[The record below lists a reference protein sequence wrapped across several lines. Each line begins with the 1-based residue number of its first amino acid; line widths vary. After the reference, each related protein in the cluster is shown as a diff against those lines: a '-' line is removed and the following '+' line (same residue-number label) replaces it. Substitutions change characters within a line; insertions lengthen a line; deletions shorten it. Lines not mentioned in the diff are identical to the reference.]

1 MDGPAGPSPCQN
13 EQRMNSEAMK
23 RLGADDSGCH
33 CDRTQPEVKIKS
45 KRYGRGA
52 VESGLTHECG
62 VFGAIGTGKW
72 PTQVDIPQVICL
84 GLVALQHRGQESA
97 GIVTSE
103 GVSAR
108 TFNSHKGMGLINNI
122 FNDEAMKNLKGN
134 LGIGH
139 TRYSTSAA
147 SEEVN
152 CQPFVVHTAHG
163 ALAVAHNGEL
173 VNCSSLRRMVLG
185 RGVGLST
192 HSDSELITQALCL
205 NPPEGESDGPD
216 WPARINHLMRLAPLS
231 YSLVIMLKDKIYAV
245 RDPYGNRPLC
255 LGKILPLGSSFL
267 MNGCAKNGVD
277 DRAEGWVVS
286 SESCGFLSIGARY
299 VREVLPGEIVEMSSH
314 GIRTVDV
321 VERPAGNHQAFCIFE
336 YVYFARADSMFEGQ
350 MVYSA
355 RMQCGRMLARESAVD
370 ADIVSSVP
378 ESGTAAAHGYARQVH
393 PHSVRRHYRRALTAR
408 RTPTSCPPC
417 PSPARRPRTATHDRY
432 TRTLC
437 AGTTDA
443 HSQRGGRRHRVLRA
457 RVRHGG
463 RARLRTTGTPALC
476 APALQTRT
484 HSAADADI
492 VSSVPESGTAAAH
505 GYARQVHPHSV
516 RWHYRRALTARRTLT
531 SCPPCPSPARRPR
544 TATHDRYT
552 RTLCAGTTDAH
563 SQRGGRRHR
572 VLRARVRHGGRARL
586 RTTGTPALCAPA
598 LQTRTHSAADAD
610 IVSSVPESGTA
621 AAHGYARQSGIPFME
636 VLCKNRYV
644 GRTFIQPS
652 TRLRQL
658 GVAKKFGAL
667 SENVKGKRI
676 VLIDDSI
683 VRGNTIGPIIKLL
696 RDAGAAEV
704 HIRIASPP
712 LKYPCYMGI
721 NIPTREELI
730 ANKMDSFKLAE
741 HVGADSLEYLS
752 VEGLVSAIHYNM
764 RTPPDGV
771 GGHCTACLTGDYPGG
786 LPDDVDW

>member
-1 MDGPAGPSPCQN
+1 MDGPAGPTPCKLRNGRN
-13 EQRMNSEAMK
+13 ETQDDLTTPIE
-23 RLGADDSGCH
+23 RLCTNDTSNDSFQTNCQ
-33 CDRTQPEVKIKS
+33 CEKIQSEVKIRS

-62 VFGAIGTGKW
+62 VFGAIGTGEW
-72 PTQVDIPQVICL
+72 PTQVDVAQVICL

-103 GVSAR
+103 GKSAR
-108 TFNSHKGMGLINNI
+108 TFNAHKGMGLINNI
-122 FNDEAMKNLKGN
+122 FNDEAMKKLKGN

-173 VNCSSLRRMVLG
+173 VNCSSLRKMVLG

-205 NPPEGESDGPD
+205 NPPEGETNGPD
-216 WPARINHLMRLAPLS
+216 WPARINNLMRLAPLS

-267 MNGCAKNGVD
+267 MNGTAKNGVD
-277 DRAEGWVVS
+277 DKAEGWVVS

-299 VREVLPGEIVEMSSH
+299 VREVLPGEIVEMSRR
-314 GIRTVDV
+314 GIRTVAI
-321 VERPAGNHQAFCIFE
+321 VERPADKQQAFCIFE
-336 YVYFARADSMFEGQ
+336 YVYFARADSIFEGQ

-355 RMQCGRMLARESAVD
+355 RLQCGRMLARESPV
-370 ADIVSSVP
+370 
-378 ESGTAAAHGYARQVH
+378 
-393 PHSVRRHYRRALTAR
+393 
-408 RTPTSCPPC
+408 
-417 PSPARRPRTATHDRY
+417 
-432 TRTLC
+432 
-437 AGTTDA
+437 
-443 HSQRGGRRHRVLRA
+443 
-457 RVRHGG
+457 
-463 RARLRTTGTPALC
+463 
-476 APALQTRT
+476 
-484 HSAADADI
+484 
-492 VSSVPESGTAAAH
+492 
-505 GYARQVHPHSV
+505 
-516 RWHYRRALTARRTLT
+516 
-531 SCPPCPSPARRPR
+531 
-544 TATHDRYT
+544 
-552 RTLCAGTTDAH
+552 
-563 SQRGGRRHR
+563 
-572 VLRARVRHGGRARL
+572 
-586 RTTGTPALCAPA
+586 
-598 LQTRTHSAADAD
+598 DAD

-721 NIPTREELI
+721 NIPTTEELI
-730 ANKMDSFKLAE
+730 ANKMDSYKLAE

-752 VEGLVSAIHYNM
+752 VEGLVSAVHYNM
-764 RTPPDGV
+764 KTSPSDGL
-771 GGHCTACLTGDYPGG
+771 GGHCTACLTGEYPGG
-786 LPDDVDW
+786 LPEDIDW

>member
-1 MDGPAGPSPCQN
+1 MDGPVGPSPCKLSSGREESQDTHTA
-13 EQRMNSEAMK
+13 RLDAREASD
-23 RLGADDSGCH
+23 GSCQSNCQ
-33 CDRTQPEVKIKS
+33 CDKTQGEVKIRS

-62 VFGAIGTGKW
+62 VFGAIGTGDW
-72 PTQVDIPQVICL
+72 PTQVDVAQVICL

-103 GVSAR
+103 GKSAR

-122 FNDEAMKNLKGN
+122 FNDEAMRKLKGN

-173 VNCSSLRRMVLG
+173 VNCSSLRKMVLG

-205 NPPEGESDGPD
+205 NPPEGETNGPD
-216 WPARINHLMRLAPLS
+216 WPARINNLMRLAPLS

-267 MNGCAKNGVD
+267 TNGIAKNGVD
-277 DRAEGWVVS
+277 DKAEGWVVS

-299 VREVLPGEIVEMSSH
+299 VREVLPGEIVEMSRR
-314 GIRTVDV
+314 GIRTVAV
-321 VERPAGNHQAFCIFE
+321 VERPPDKQQAFCIFE
-336 YVYFARADSMFEGQ
+336 YVYFARADSIFEGQ

-355 RMQCGRMLARESAVD
+355 RLQCGRMLARESPV
-370 ADIVSSVP
+370 
-378 ESGTAAAHGYARQVH
+378 
-393 PHSVRRHYRRALTAR
+393 
-408 RTPTSCPPC
+408 
-417 PSPARRPRTATHDRY
+417 
-432 TRTLC
+432 
-437 AGTTDA
+437 
-443 HSQRGGRRHRVLRA
+443 
-457 RVRHGG
+457 
-463 RARLRTTGTPALC
+463 
-476 APALQTRT
+476 
-484 HSAADADI
+484 
-492 VSSVPESGTAAAH
+492 
-505 GYARQVHPHSV
+505 
-516 RWHYRRALTARRTLT
+516 
-531 SCPPCPSPARRPR
+531 
-544 TATHDRYT
+544 
-552 RTLCAGTTDAH
+552 
-563 SQRGGRRHR
+563 
-572 VLRARVRHGGRARL
+572 
-586 RTTGTPALCAPA
+586 
-598 LQTRTHSAADAD
+598 DAD

-667 SENVKGKRI
+667 SENVRGKRI

-752 VEGLVSAIHYNM
+752 VEGLVSAVHYNM
-764 RTPPDGV
+764 KTCAETGL
-771 GGHCTACLTGDYPGG
+771 GGHCTACLTGEYPGG

>member
-378 ESGTAAAHGYARQVH
+378 ESGTAAAHGYARQ
-393 PHSVRRHYRRALTAR
+393 
-408 RTPTSCPPC
+408 
-417 PSPARRPRTATHDRY
+417 
-432 TRTLC
+432 
-437 AGTTDA
+437 
-443 HSQRGGRRHRVLRA
+443 
-457 RVRHGG
+457 
-463 RARLRTTGTPALC
+463 
-476 APALQTRT
+476 
-484 HSAADADI
+484 
-492 VSSVPESGTAAAH
+492 
-505 GYARQVHPHSV
+505 
-516 RWHYRRALTARRTLT
+516 
-531 SCPPCPSPARRPR
+531 
-544 TATHDRYT
+544 
-552 RTLCAGTTDAH
+552 
-563 SQRGGRRHR
+563 
-572 VLRARVRHGGRARL
+572 
-586 RTTGTPALCAPA
+586 
-598 LQTRTHSAADAD
+598 
-610 IVSSVPESGTA
+610 
-621 AAHGYARQSGIPFME
+621 SGIPFME

>member
-1 MDGPAGPSPCQN
+1 MDGPAGPSCCARERRDEVTTP
-13 EQRMNSEAMK
+13 MK
-23 RLGADDSGCH
+23 RLKVNECEDSCQ
-33 CDRTQPEVKIKS
+33 CDRTQGEVKIKS
-45 KRYGRGA
+45 KRFGRGA

-62 VFGAIGTGKW
+62 VFGAIGTGDW
-72 PTQVDIPQVICL
+72 PTQVDIAQVICL

-97 GIVTSE
+97 GIVASE
-103 GVSAR
+103 GKSAR
-108 TFNSHKGMGLINNI
+108 TFNTHKGMGLINNI
-122 FNDEAMKNLKGN
+122 FNDEAMKKLKGN

-173 VNCSSLRRMVLG
+173 VNCSSLRKMVLG

-205 NPPEGESDGPD
+205 NPPEGETNGPD

-255 LGKILPLGSSFL
+255 LGKILPLGSSYAYKQSSSKHAAVL
-267 MNGCAKNGVD
+267 MNGCSKNGVD
-277 DRAEGWVVS
+277 DKAEGWVVS

-299 VREVLPGEIVEMSSH
+299 VREVLPGEIVEMSRH

-321 VERPAGNHQAFCIFE
+321 VDRPAGKHQAFCIFE

-355 RMQCGRMLARESAVD
+355 RLQCGRMLARESPV
-370 ADIVSSVP
+370 
-378 ESGTAAAHGYARQVH
+378 
-393 PHSVRRHYRRALTAR
+393 
-408 RTPTSCPPC
+408 
-417 PSPARRPRTATHDRY
+417 
-432 TRTLC
+432 
-437 AGTTDA
+437 
-443 HSQRGGRRHRVLRA
+443 
-457 RVRHGG
+457 
-463 RARLRTTGTPALC
+463 
-476 APALQTRT
+476 
-484 HSAADADI
+484 
-492 VSSVPESGTAAAH
+492 
-505 GYARQVHPHSV
+505 
-516 RWHYRRALTARRTLT
+516 
-531 SCPPCPSPARRPR
+531 
-544 TATHDRYT
+544 
-552 RTLCAGTTDAH
+552 
-563 SQRGGRRHR
+563 
-572 VLRARVRHGGRARL
+572 
-586 RTTGTPALCAPA
+586 
-598 LQTRTHSAADAD
+598 DAD

-667 SENVKGKRI
+667 SENVRGKRI

-752 VEGLVSAIHYNM
+752 VEGLVSAVHYNM
-764 RTPPDGV
+764 KVSPSDGV

>member
-1 MDGPAGPSPCQN
+1 MEGPPGPSCD
-13 EQRMNSEAMK
+13 
-23 RLGADDSGCH
+23 RLGEGCQ
-33 CDRTQPEVKIKS
+33 CEPEVKVKS

-62 VFGAIGTGKW
+62 VFGAIGAGDW
-72 PTQVDIPQVICL
+72 PTQVDVAQVICL

-97 GIVTSE
+97 GITTSE
-103 GVSAR
+103 GKSA
-108 TFNSHKGMGLINNI
+108 FNTHKGMGLINNI
-122 FNDEAMKNLKGN
+122 FNDEAMRKLKGN

-173 VNCSSLRRMVLG
+173 VNCSSLRKMVLA

-205 NPPEGESDGPD
+205 NPPEGETNGPD
-216 WPARINHLMRLAPLS
+216 WPARINHLMQLAPLS

-255 LGKILPLGSSFL
+255 IGKILPLGSSYVYKQSSAQHASVL
-267 MNGCAKNGVD
+267 MNGCSKNGLED
-277 DRAEGWVVS
+277 KAEGWVVS

-299 VREVLPGEIVEMSSH
+299 VREVLPGEIVEMSRH

-321 VERPAGNHQAFCIFE
+321 VERPAGKQQAFCIFE

-355 RMQCGRMLARESAVD
+355 RMQCGRMLARESPV
-370 ADIVSSVP
+370 
-378 ESGTAAAHGYARQVH
+378 
-393 PHSVRRHYRRALTAR
+393 
-408 RTPTSCPPC
+408 
-417 PSPARRPRTATHDRY
+417 
-432 TRTLC
+432 
-437 AGTTDA
+437 
-443 HSQRGGRRHRVLRA
+443 
-457 RVRHGG
+457 
-463 RARLRTTGTPALC
+463 
-476 APALQTRT
+476 
-484 HSAADADI
+484 
-492 VSSVPESGTAAAH
+492 
-505 GYARQVHPHSV
+505 
-516 RWHYRRALTARRTLT
+516 
-531 SCPPCPSPARRPR
+531 
-544 TATHDRYT
+544 
-552 RTLCAGTTDAH
+552 
-563 SQRGGRRHR
+563 
-572 VLRARVRHGGRARL
+572 
-586 RTTGTPALCAPA
+586 
-598 LQTRTHSAADAD
+598 DAD

-667 SENVKGKRI
+667 SENVRGKRI
-676 VLIDDSI
+676 ILIDDSI

-721 NIPTREELI
+721 NIPTTEELI
-730 ANKMDSFKLAE
+730 ANKLDAYKLAE

-764 RTPPDGV
+764 KMAPSDGV
-771 GGHCTACLTGDYPGG
+771 GGHCTACLTGEYPGG

>member
-1 MDGPAGPSPCQN
+1 MEGPPGPSCD
-13 EQRMNSEAMK
+13 
-23 RLGADDSGCH
+23 RLGEGCQ
-33 CDRTQPEVKIKS
+33 CEPEVKVKS

-62 VFGAIGTGKW
+62 VFGAIGAGDW
-72 PTQVDIPQVICL
+72 PTQVDVAQVICL

-97 GIVTSE
+97 GITTSE
-103 GVSAR
+103 GKSA
-108 TFNSHKGMGLINNI
+108 FNTHKGMGLINNI
-122 FNDEAMKNLKGN
+122 FNDEAMRKLKGN

-173 VNCSSLRRMVLG
+173 VNCSSLRKMVLA

-205 NPPEGESDGPD
+205 NPPEGETNGPD
-216 WPARINHLMRLAPLS
+216 WPARINHLMQLAPLS

-255 LGKILPLGSSFL
+255 IGKILPLGSSFL
-267 MNGCAKNGVD
+267 MNGCSKNGLED
-277 DRAEGWVVS
+277 KAEGWVVS

-299 VREVLPGEIVEMSSH
+299 VREVLPGEIVEMSRH

-321 VERPAGNHQAFCIFE
+321 VERPAGKQQAFCIFE

-355 RMQCGRMLARESAVD
+355 RMQCGRMLARESPV
-370 ADIVSSVP
+370 
-378 ESGTAAAHGYARQVH
+378 
-393 PHSVRRHYRRALTAR
+393 
-408 RTPTSCPPC
+408 
-417 PSPARRPRTATHDRY
+417 
-432 TRTLC
+432 
-437 AGTTDA
+437 
-443 HSQRGGRRHRVLRA
+443 
-457 RVRHGG
+457 
-463 RARLRTTGTPALC
+463 
-476 APALQTRT
+476 
-484 HSAADADI
+484 
-492 VSSVPESGTAAAH
+492 
-505 GYARQVHPHSV
+505 
-516 RWHYRRALTARRTLT
+516 
-531 SCPPCPSPARRPR
+531 
-544 TATHDRYT
+544 
-552 RTLCAGTTDAH
+552 
-563 SQRGGRRHR
+563 
-572 VLRARVRHGGRARL
+572 
-586 RTTGTPALCAPA
+586 
-598 LQTRTHSAADAD
+598 DAD

-667 SENVKGKRI
+667 SENVRGKRI
-676 VLIDDSI
+676 ILIDDSI

-721 NIPTREELI
+721 NIPTTEELI
-730 ANKMDSFKLAE
+730 ANKLDAYKLAE

-764 RTPPDGV
+764 KMAPSDGV
-771 GGHCTACLTGDYPGG
+771 GGHCTACLTGEYPGG

>member
-1 MDGPAGPSPCQN
+1 MDGPTRPCQV
-13 EQRMNSEAMK
+13 QRTDDLNDELK
-23 RLGADDSGCH
+23 ERLTGCDTDMENCR
-33 CDRTQPEVKIKS
+33 CDKTQSEVKVRS
-45 KRYGRGA
+45 KRFGRGA

-62 VFGAIGTGKW
+62 VFGAIGTGDW
-72 PTQVDIPQVICL
+72 PTQIDVAQVICL

-103 GVSAR
+103 GKSAR

-122 FNDEAMKNLKGN
+122 FNDEAMKKLKGN

-173 VNCSSLRRMVLG
+173 VNCSSLRKMVLG

-192 HSDSELITQALCL
+192 HSDSELITQALCQ
-205 NPPEGESDGPD
+205 PPEGETNGPD

-267 MNGCAKNGVD
+267 MNGCAKNGVE

-299 VREVLPGEIVEMSSH
+299 VREVLPGEIVEMSRH

-321 VERPAGNHQAFCIFE
+321 VERPMHKQQAFCIFE
-336 YVYFARADSMFEGQ
+336 YVYFARADSIFEGQ

-355 RMQCGRMLARESAVD
+355 RMQCGRMLARESPID

-378 ESGTAAAHGYARQVH
+378 ESGTAAAHGF
-393 PHSVRRHYRRALTAR
+393 
-408 RTPTSCPPC
+408 
-417 PSPARRPRTATHDRY
+417 
-432 TRTLC
+432 
-437 AGTTDA
+437 
-443 HSQRGGRRHRVLRA
+443 
-457 RVRHGG
+457 
-463 RARLRTTGTPALC
+463 
-476 APALQTRT
+476 
-484 HSAADADI
+484 
-492 VSSVPESGTAAAH
+492 
-505 GYARQVHPHSV
+505 
-516 RWHYRRALTARRTLT
+516 
-531 SCPPCPSPARRPR
+531 
-544 TATHDRYT
+544 
-552 RTLCAGTTDAH
+552 
-563 SQRGGRRHR
+563 
-572 VLRARVRHGGRARL
+572 
-586 RTTGTPALCAPA
+586 
-598 LQTRTHSAADAD
+598 
-610 IVSSVPESGTA
+610 
-621 AAHGYARQSGIPFME
+621 ARQSGIPFME

-696 RDAGAAEV
+696 RDAGAGEV

-730 ANKMDSFKLAE
+730 ANKVDTVKLAE

-752 VEGLVSAIHYNM
+752 VEGLVSAVHYNM
-764 RTPPDGV
+764 KTTPSDGV
-771 GGHCTACLTGDYPGG
+771 GGHCTACLTGEYPGG

>member
-1 MDGPAGPSPCQN
+1 MDGPTGPTP
-13 EQRMNSEAMK
+13 
-23 RLGADDSGCH
+23 
-33 CDRTQPEVKIKS
+33 CDRVGQATTSGDGLDRLSLDAACEDSCQCSKSQPEVKVRS

-62 VFGAIGTGKW
+62 VFGAIGTGEW
-72 PTQVDIPQVICL
+72 PTQVDIGQVICL

-103 GVSAR
+103 GKSAR

-122 FNDEAMKNLKGN
+122 FNDEAMKKLKGN

-173 VNCSSLRRMVLG
+173 VNCSSLRKMVLG

-205 NPPEGESDGPD
+205 NPPEGETNGPD

-255 LGKILPLGSSFL
+255 LGKILPLGSSYVYKQSSSQHAAVL
-267 MNGCAKNGVD
+267 MNGCAKNGID
-277 DRAEGWVVS
+277 DKAEGWVVS

-299 VREVLPGEIVEMSSH
+299 VREVLPGEIVEMSRR
-314 GIRTVDV
+314 GIRTVAV
-321 VERPAGNHQAFCIFE
+321 VERPAGKQQAFCIFE

-355 RMQCGRMLARESAVD
+355 RMQCGRMLARESPV
-370 ADIVSSVP
+370 
-378 ESGTAAAHGYARQVH
+378 
-393 PHSVRRHYRRALTAR
+393 
-408 RTPTSCPPC
+408 
-417 PSPARRPRTATHDRY
+417 
-432 TRTLC
+432 
-437 AGTTDA
+437 
-443 HSQRGGRRHRVLRA
+443 
-457 RVRHGG
+457 
-463 RARLRTTGTPALC
+463 
-476 APALQTRT
+476 
-484 HSAADADI
+484 
-492 VSSVPESGTAAAH
+492 
-505 GYARQVHPHSV
+505 
-516 RWHYRRALTARRTLT
+516 
-531 SCPPCPSPARRPR
+531 
-544 TATHDRYT
+544 
-552 RTLCAGTTDAH
+552 
-563 SQRGGRRHR
+563 
-572 VLRARVRHGGRARL
+572 
-586 RTTGTPALCAPA
+586 
-598 LQTRTHSAADAD
+598 DAD

-667 SENVKGKRI
+667 SENVIGKRI

-730 ANKMDSFKLAE
+730 ANKMDSYKLAE
-741 HVGADSLEYLS
+741 LVGADSLEYLS
-752 VEGLVSAIHYNM
+752 VDGLVSAVHYNM
-764 RTPPDGV
+764 RVTPSDGL

-786 LPDDVDW
+786 LPDDADW

>member
-1 MDGPAGPSPCQN
+1 MNGPEGPGSCCQGSC
-13 EQRMNSEAMK
+13 EGQSNSQAAME
-23 RLGADDSGCH
+23 RLGMEGTPGC
-33 CDRTQPEVKIKS
+33 DARTTPGEVKVNS
-45 KRYGRGA
+45 KRFGRGA
-52 VESGLTHECG
+52 VQTGLTHECG
-62 VFGAIGTGKW
+62 VFGAISTGEW

-103 GVSAR
+103 GKSAR
-108 TFNSHKGMGLINNI
+108 TFNAHKGMGLINNI
-122 FNDEAMKNLKGN
+122 FNDEAMKKLKGN

-173 VNCSSLRRMVLG
+173 VNCSSLRKMVLG

-205 NPPEGESDGPD
+205 NPPEGETNGPD

-267 MNGCAKNGVD
+267 LNGCAKNGVE

-299 VREVLPGEIVEMSSH
+299 VREVLPGEIIEMSKH

-321 VERPAGNHQAFCIFE
+321 VERPADKQQAFCIFE
-336 YVYFARADSMFEGQ
+336 YVYFARADSIFEGQ

-355 RMQCGRMLARESAVD
+355 RMQCGRMLARESAV
-370 ADIVSSVP
+370 
-378 ESGTAAAHGYARQVH
+378 
-393 PHSVRRHYRRALTAR
+393 
-408 RTPTSCPPC
+408 
-417 PSPARRPRTATHDRY
+417 
-432 TRTLC
+432 
-437 AGTTDA
+437 
-443 HSQRGGRRHRVLRA
+443 
-457 RVRHGG
+457 
-463 RARLRTTGTPALC
+463 
-476 APALQTRT
+476 
-484 HSAADADI
+484 
-492 VSSVPESGTAAAH
+492 
-505 GYARQVHPHSV
+505 
-516 RWHYRRALTARRTLT
+516 
-531 SCPPCPSPARRPR
+531 
-544 TATHDRYT
+544 
-552 RTLCAGTTDAH
+552 
-563 SQRGGRRHR
+563 
-572 VLRARVRHGGRARL
+572 
-586 RTTGTPALCAPA
+586 
-598 LQTRTHSAADAD
+598 DAD

-667 SENVKGKRI
+667 SENVRGKRI

-730 ANKMDSFKLAE
+730 ANKMDAYQLAE

-752 VEGLVSAIHYNM
+752 VEGLVSAVHYNM
-764 RTPPDGV
+764 KSTPSDGL
-771 GGHCTACLTGDYPGG
+771 GGHCTACLTGEYPGG
-786 LPDDVDW
+786 VPDDDW

>member
-1 MDGPAGPSPCQN
+1 MDGPAGPSPCQLRRGEDETTDRLSAN
-13 EQRMNSEAMK
+13 ETGSCQI
-23 RLGADDSGCH
+23 DSCH
-33 CDRTQPEVKIKS
+33 CDRTQNEVKINS
-45 KRYGRGA
+45 KRFGRGA

-62 VFGAIGTGKW
+62 VFGAIGTGEW
-72 PTQVDIPQVICL
+72 PTQVDVAQVICL

-103 GVSAR
+103 GKSAR
-108 TFNSHKGMGLINNI
+108 TFNTHKGMGLINNI
-122 FNDEAMKNLKGN
+122 FNDEAMRKLKGN

-173 VNCSSLRRMVLG
+173 VNCSSLRKMVLG

-205 NPPEGESDGPD
+205 NPPEGETNGPD

-255 LGKILPLGSSFL
+255 LGKILPLGSSYVYKSSSSKHAAVL
-267 MNGCAKNGVD
+267 MNGCAKNGVE

-299 VREVLPGEIVEMSSH
+299 VREVLPGEIIEMSRR
-314 GIRTVDV
+314 GVRTVAV
-321 VERPAGNHQAFCIFE
+321 VERPADKHQAFCIFE
-336 YVYFARADSMFEGQ
+336 YVYFARADSIFEGQ

-355 RMQCGRMLARESAVD
+355 RLQCGRMLARESPV
-370 ADIVSSVP
+370 
-378 ESGTAAAHGYARQVH
+378 
-393 PHSVRRHYRRALTAR
+393 
-408 RTPTSCPPC
+408 
-417 PSPARRPRTATHDRY
+417 
-432 TRTLC
+432 
-437 AGTTDA
+437 
-443 HSQRGGRRHRVLRA
+443 
-457 RVRHGG
+457 
-463 RARLRTTGTPALC
+463 
-476 APALQTRT
+476 
-484 HSAADADI
+484 
-492 VSSVPESGTAAAH
+492 
-505 GYARQVHPHSV
+505 
-516 RWHYRRALTARRTLT
+516 
-531 SCPPCPSPARRPR
+531 
-544 TATHDRYT
+544 
-552 RTLCAGTTDAH
+552 
-563 SQRGGRRHR
+563 
-572 VLRARVRHGGRARL
+572 
-586 RTTGTPALCAPA
+586 
-598 LQTRTHSAADAD
+598 DAD

-667 SENVKGKRI
+667 SENVRGKRI

-764 RTPPDGV
+764 KVTPSDGV
-771 GGHCTACLTGDYPGG
+771 GGHCTACLTGEYPGG

>member
-1 MDGPAGPSPCQN
+1 MEIYGVTSPDPSPPT
-13 EQRMNSEAMK
+13 NSSSNVPD
-23 RLGADDSGCH
+23 LDHGHILNSNHGPTLDFDSGTVLNYGSIPALDSTPCPAFNKISISLTVTVPICTRFKMEGPTGPFNCKISNDSACVDSENATYPNGEIMERLRVDESH
-33 CDRTQPEVKIKS
+33 INTECISDCGTKDCQTKNNCRCESTKGEVKIMKN
-45 KRYGRGA
+45 KRFGRGA

-62 VFGAIGTGKW
+62 VFGAIGTGEW
-72 PTQVDIPQVICL
+72 PTQVDVAQVICL

-103 GVSAR
+103 GKSAR
-108 TFNSHKGMGLINNI
+108 TFNTHKGMGLINNI
-122 FNDEAMKNLKGN
+122 FNDEAMRKLKGN

-173 VNCSSLRRMVLG
+173 VNCSSLRKMVLG

-205 NPPEGESDGPD
+205 NPPEGETNGPD

-267 MNGCAKNGVD
+267 MNGCAKNGLD

-299 VREVLPGEIVEMSSH
+299 VREVLPGEIVEMSRH
-314 GIRTVDV
+314 GVRTVDV
-321 VERPAGNHQAFCIFE
+321 VERPADKQQAFCIFE

-355 RMQCGRMLARESAVD
+355 RLQCGRMLARESPV
-370 ADIVSSVP
+370 
-378 ESGTAAAHGYARQVH
+378 
-393 PHSVRRHYRRALTAR
+393 
-408 RTPTSCPPC
+408 
-417 PSPARRPRTATHDRY
+417 
-432 TRTLC
+432 
-437 AGTTDA
+437 
-443 HSQRGGRRHRVLRA
+443 
-457 RVRHGG
+457 
-463 RARLRTTGTPALC
+463 
-476 APALQTRT
+476 
-484 HSAADADI
+484 
-492 VSSVPESGTAAAH
+492 
-505 GYARQVHPHSV
+505 
-516 RWHYRRALTARRTLT
+516 
-531 SCPPCPSPARRPR
+531 
-544 TATHDRYT
+544 
-552 RTLCAGTTDAH
+552 
-563 SQRGGRRHR
+563 
-572 VLRARVRHGGRARL
+572 
-586 RTTGTPALCAPA
+586 
-598 LQTRTHSAADAD
+598 DAD

-667 SENVKGKRI
+667 SENVRGKRI

-730 ANKMDSFKLAE
+730 ANKLDSAQLAQ

-752 VEGLVSAIHYNM
+752 VEGLVSAVHYNM
-764 RTPPDGV
+764 KDLPSDGV
-771 GGHCTACLTGDYPGG
+771 GGHCTACLTGEYPGG

>member
-1 MDGPAGPSPCQN
+1 MFVRYLFRPTTIPRCNMDGPAGPSPCQN

-378 ESGTAAAHGYARQVH
+378 ESGTAAAHGYARQ
-393 PHSVRRHYRRALTAR
+393 
-408 RTPTSCPPC
+408 
-417 PSPARRPRTATHDRY
+417 
-432 TRTLC
+432 
-437 AGTTDA
+437 
-443 HSQRGGRRHRVLRA
+443 
-457 RVRHGG
+457 
-463 RARLRTTGTPALC
+463 
-476 APALQTRT
+476 
-484 HSAADADI
+484 
-492 VSSVPESGTAAAH
+492 
-505 GYARQVHPHSV
+505 
-516 RWHYRRALTARRTLT
+516 
-531 SCPPCPSPARRPR
+531 
-544 TATHDRYT
+544 
-552 RTLCAGTTDAH
+552 
-563 SQRGGRRHR
+563 
-572 VLRARVRHGGRARL
+572 
-586 RTTGTPALCAPA
+586 
-598 LQTRTHSAADAD
+598 
-610 IVSSVPESGTA
+610 
-621 AAHGYARQSGIPFME
+621 SGIPFME